1 MPRKR
6 RQGKIPTPAWEQPH
20 SALTRSFLGRS
31 PQFYGLIGAV
41 LLVLAAGG
49 VIGYA
54 VLSDYLADRNRPN
67 ATAVRVDDVKY
78 DLRYFTNR
86 VKALVQSSGGAGAV
100 RADIAIPQMTDQIVE
115 EYITRRF
122 GSEKDA
128 AATEDEINTEIATRM
143 GLPGKDDPK
152 FQTRFQEELT
162 RTGISEDQYTE
173 MAAASV
179 IRKKLTDKFTA
190 EVPASS
196 ESIRYRQ
203 ILVSD
208 QAAADDLRERIEAG
222 EDFATLAQESSF
234 DTATK
239 SSGGEVGWVPRGV
252 LDEKIEEQLFGQ
264 DVNVI
269 ATYSAGN
276 SGAYVFQVEEESS
289 DRPLDENQ
297 KTVLAQKKLADWIK
311 EKRDALGDK
320 IKEFVTTNEDNARYV
335 VERAFPQA

>member
-20 SALTRSFLGRS
+20 SALTRTFLGRA

-49 VIGYA
+49 VVGYA

-100 RADIAIPQMTDQIVE
+100 APQNAIPQMTDQIVE
-115 EYITRRF
+115 EYVMRRF
-122 GSEKDA
+122 GSEKDVA
-128 AATEDEINTEIATRM
+128 ASEDEINSDIATRM
-143 GLPGKDDPK
+143 GLAGKDDPN

-162 RTGISEDQYTE
+162 RTGISETLYRD
-173 MAAASV
+173 MAAAAV
-179 IRKKLTDKFTA
+179 IRKKLLEKFTA
-190 EVPASS
+190 EVPASG

-203 ILVSD
+203 ILVRD
-208 QAAADDLRERIEAG
+208 QAAADDLRQQIEAG
-222 EDFATLAQESSF
+222 GDFVALAQESSL
-234 DTATK
+234 DTVTK
-239 SSGGEVGWVPRGV
+239 SQGGEVGWVPRGV

-264 DVNVI
+264 EVNVI
-269 ATYSAGN
+269 TTYSAGT
-276 SGAYVFQVEEESS
+276 GAYVLQVEEKSP
-289 DRPLDENQ
+289 DRSLDENQ
-297 KTVLAQKKLADWIK
+297 KSVLAQKMLADWVT
-311 EKRDALGDK
+311 EKLDGLTVE
-320 IKEFVTTNEDNARYV
+320 EFVTTNQDNARYV

>member
-20 SALTRSFLGRS
+20 SALTSTFLGRS
-31 PQFYGLIGAV
+31 PQFYGLVGAV

-49 VIGYA
+49 VVGYA

-100 RADIAIPQMTDQIVE
+100 SAQTAIPQMADQIVE
-115 EYITRRF
+115 EYIMRRF

-143 GLPGKDDPK
+143 GLSGKDDPN
-152 FQTRFQEELT
+152 FQTRFQEELA
-162 RTGISEDQYTE
+162 RTGINETLYRD
-173 MAAASV
+173 MAAATV
-179 IRKKLTDKFTA
+179 IRKKVLDKFTA
-190 EVPASS
+190 EVSASD
-196 ESIRYRQ
+196 ESIRFRQ
-203 ILVSD
+203 ILVRD
-208 QAAADDLRERIEAG
+208 QAAADDLREQIEAG
-222 EDFATLAQESSF
+222 GDFAALAQESSL
-234 DTATK
+234 DPVTK
-239 SSGGEVGWVPRGV
+239 SNGGEVGWVPRGV

-264 DVNVI
+264 EVNI
-269 ATYSAGN
+269 ITTYSTG
-276 SGAYVFQVEEESS
+276 SGAYVLQVEEKSP

-297 KTVLAQKKLADWIK
+297 KSVLAQKTLADWTT
-311 EKRDALGDK
+311 EKADGLTVE
-320 IKEFVTTNEDNARYV
+320 EFVTTNEDNARYV